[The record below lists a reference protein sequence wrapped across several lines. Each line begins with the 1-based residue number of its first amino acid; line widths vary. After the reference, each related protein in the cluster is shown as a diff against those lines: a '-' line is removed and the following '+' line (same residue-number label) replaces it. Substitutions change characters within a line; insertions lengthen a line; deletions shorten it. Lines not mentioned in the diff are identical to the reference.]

1 MSAGQ
6 LFSSEASYKLIDLW
20 PILSFPTCL
29 EHLLHQKEEPELQIQ
44 CAFPASEVRLRT
56 EHN

>member
-1 MSAGQ
+1 MSVGQ

-20 PILSFPTCL
+20 PICL
-29 EHLLHQKEEPELQIQ
+29 EHLLHQEEEPELQIQ